1 MTVLGEHEFFLDS
14 NSAAYLK
21 ILTNE
26 LVVAP
31 GSQNDSATDSENDSA
46 AKLVSTTAMLSF
58 IAAATLILQ

>member
-1 MTVLGEHEFFLDS
+1 MTVLGEHEFFLDN

-26 LVVAP
+26 LVVVP
-31 GSQNDSATDSENDSA
+31 GSQSDNATDNENDSA
-46 AKLVSTTAMLSF
+46 AKLASSTAMLSL